1 MMTTTAVLE
10 DLHRPPP
17 FFPATALRAAV
28 AQQAEIT
35 PALLE
40 LLASVQAR
48 AVAGGESDDLAWLYA
63 LFLLAQFR
71 ERRAYPVLVELAAL
85 PSSTVESLFGDV
97 LTEDL
102 AGLLASVAQGDPTGL
117 YRLIENEGADLF
129 ARSAAVRALV
139 IQVKLGEQPREEVLA
154 YLGSLL
160 RGKLKREPSF
170 FWGSLLSDCLDL
182 YPEPIREEVEQAFAD
197 GLDCERVCSPQDLAK
212 TLAKGPDQVLG
223 ELQHNGR
230 YTLLTDA
237 VAALEWWACFQPEEA
252 PRPVEPSPTTTVEPY
267 RRASP
272 KVGRNEPCPCGSG
285 RKFKKCCGAA

>member
-71 ERRAYPVLVELAAL
+71 ERRAYPVLVELASL
-85 PSSTVESLFGDV
+85 PSPVVESLFGDV

-102 AGLLASVAQGDPTGL
+102 AVLLASVAQGDPSGL
-117 YRLIENEGADLF
+117 QRLIENEQADLF
-129 ARSAAVRALV
+129 ARSAALRALV
-139 IQVKLGEQPREEVLA
+139 IQVKSGEQPREEVLA

-182 YPEPIREEVEQAFAD
+182 YPEPIRAEVEQAFAD

-212 TLAKGPDQVLG
+212 TLAQGQDQVLR

-237 VAALEWWACFQPEEA
+237 VAALEWWACFHLDEA
-252 PRPVEPSPTTTVEPY
+252 PRQVEPSPTTTVEPY
-267 RRASP
+267 RRANP

-285 RKFKKCCGAA
+285 RKFKKCCGAV